1 MKTNNVA
8 GHSQNVTNLN
18 VLVSLIPS
26 YGDAYNPSV
35 QSLAL
40 TELKALY
47 AQGVEVNN
55 DVSAA
60 EVALK
65 NAIAARVG
73 LFDGFDDVVTKT
85 INALKI
91 SGASSQTLDQAQV
104 FVRSLRGKRATDKL
118 SAEEIASEKEKGNE
132 VKQVTLHNASFDSK
146 IDNFGKYTLFLAS
159 TSEYK
164 PNETDLSNDGLSA
177 KLADYKAKNN
187 DVITADAALSAARQ
201 KRNEVLYADNTGLVA
216 VAQAVKLYVKS
227 VFGATSPQYKQISSI
242 SFTSLK

>member
-1 MKTNNVA
+1 MKTNNAA
-8 GHSQNVTNLN
+8 GHAQNVTNLN
-18 VLVSLIPS
+18 VVASLIPA

-40 TELKALY
+40 TELKKLY
-47 AQGVEVNN
+47 TQGLDANNEV
-55 DVSAA
+55 ATA

-65 NAIAARVG
+65 NAIAARTG

-91 SGASSQTLDQAQV
+91 SGASPQTLEQAQV
-104 FVRSLRGKRATDKL
+104 FVRNLRGKRATDKL
-118 SAEEIASEKEKGNE
+118 TDEEIAAEKEKGNE

-146 IDNFGKYTLFLAS
+146 IENFGKYTLFLAS
-159 TSEYK
+159 TPDYK
-164 PNETDLSNDGLSA
+164 PNEAGLSNEGLSA
-177 KLADYKAKNN
+177 RLADYKAKNN

-201 KRNEVLYADNTGLVA
+201 KRNEILYADNIGLVP

-242 SFTSLK
+242 AFTNLK